1 MALKR
6 GIDQATASA
15 VEDLKKLAKPVKG
28 GRAKVVVDKNHF
40 IVLVAYILLTMIQFF
55 YPPRAA

>member
-28 GRAKVVVDKNHF
+28 GRAKVVVDKDNTT
-40 IVLVAYILLTMIQFF
+40 IVEGGGLPFHGLEARF
-55 YPPRAA
+55 